1 MAIILPMAE
10 EPEVTELLA
19 LCQAELQ
26 AEEIWIFG
34 SRARGD
40 HHPDSDWDILVVT
53 RDDAPESILDP
64 INVYNLRRRSKLK
77 CDLLA
82 VTKSDFED
90 AQDSVTT
97 LSYIVKREGI
107 RIG

>member
-1 MAIILPMAE
+1 MKITHPMNE
-10 EPEVTELLA
+10 EPELLDLIQ

-26 AEEIWIFG
+26 AQEIWLFG

-40 HHPDSDWDILVVT
+40 HHPDSDWDILVVAQ
-53 RDDAPESILDP
+53 DAAPESALDP
-64 INVYNLRRRSKLK
+64 INIYNLRRRSKLK
-77 CDLLA
+77 CDLLV
-82 VTKSDFED
+82 VTKSEFDD

-97 LSYIVKREGI
+97 LSYIAKREGI